1 MPTDSFHENL
11 KLLLVDDEEA
21 YVNILARRLRKR
33 GFVVRVALNGTSGIQ
48 AAREMDFDV
57 AVLDLKMNDMD
68 GIEVLRIFKKMTP
81 SMAVIMLTGHG
92 SEQAARDGIAFG
104 AYDYLTKPCDFDELI
119 EKIREAHLNT
129 SRLDE
134 KNNHEQS

>member
-134 KNNHEQS
+134 NNQQQS

>member
-134 KNNHEQS
+134 NNHEQS